1 MLLKLHF
8 IKIDNYNYEMHEP
21 PYLIDST
28 EKVLLVDYVKS
39 ISHTL
44 YLINYLHFW
53 GIVCLNT

>member
-1 MLLKLHF
+1 
-8 IKIDNYNYEMHEP
+8 MHEP
-21 PYLIDST
+21 TYLIDST

-53 GIVCLNT
+53 RIICLDT